1 MKKSLLLLAMLA
13 TTQAHPASAQEGV
26 WQVSKGKPFPG
37 YNYRVEDNSGKEE
50 VSLTLT
56 CDPSATAELIA
67 TVGYTQYGHY
77 GDKAFG
83 LIIDGKR

>member
-13 TTQAHPASAQEGV
+13 ATQAHAASAQEGV

-37 YNYRVEDNSGKEE
+37 YNYWVEDNSGKEE

-56 CDPSATAELIA
+56 LRPQRNRRAHCE
-67 TVGYTQYGHY
+67 G
-77 GDKAFG
+77 G
-83 LIIDGKR
+83 LYPVRPLWQQGIRVDY